1 MNVTVDGL
9 VPLSDLFPKSI
20 PGIDIQGQDAGELYA
35 LQVEGNS
42 MIDALVTDG
51 DIIVVSRQQR
61 VGNGEMTLV
70 WMREREEMIL
80 KRLYREEGGRV
91 RLQPANPAMAPIYLD
106 GSCQG
111 MEVLGKLVMVIRQMQ

>member
-1 MNVTVDGL
+1 MNATVDDL
-9 VPLSDLFPKSI
+9 VPLSDLPPKAI
-20 PGIDIQGQDAGELYA
+20 LGIDIQGKDAGELYA
-35 LQVEGNS
+35 LQVEGDS

-80 KRLYREEGGRV
+80 KRLYREKGGRV
-91 RLQPANPAMAPIYLD
+91 RLQPANPAMSPIYLD
-106 GSCQG
+106 ASCQG
-111 MEVLGKLVMVIRQMQ
+111 MDVLGKLVMVIRQIQ